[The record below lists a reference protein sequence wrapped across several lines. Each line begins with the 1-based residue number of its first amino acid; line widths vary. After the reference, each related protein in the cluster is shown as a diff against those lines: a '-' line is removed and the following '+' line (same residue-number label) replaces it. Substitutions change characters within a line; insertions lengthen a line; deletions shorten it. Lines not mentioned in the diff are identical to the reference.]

1 MTSRQSPPARPRR
14 KGGGQPGN
22 RNALKH
28 ALYARHYPEE
38 TMDILLKWDV
48 KDYIGEAHLMRDCID
63 RVAEIL
69 LLKDVPVME
78 KVAML
83 NALTHAVRSVPA
95 LVGRH
100 LLLNTNDDP
109 VYIAWDDITHE
120 REFFT
125 DGVPPE

>member
-1 MTSRQSPPARPRR
+1 MTSKQSSVARPRR

-28 ALYARHYPEE
+28 GLYARLYPPE

-48 KDYIGEAHLMRDCID
+48 KDYIGEALLMRTAID

-69 LLKDVPVME
+69 LLEDVSVLE

-83 NALTHAVRSVPA
+83 NALTRAVRSVPA
-95 LVGRH
+95 LVSRH
-100 LLLNTNDDP
+100 LLLNTYDDP
-109 VYIAWDDITHE
+109 LYKAWDDTTYEH
-120 REFFT
+120 EFFT